1 MMTEIFNR
9 WQDDILDGLIGLANI
24 FDPDV
29 FVLSGSMAEFTD
41 TDYLTENVNK
51 QIITSPT
58 KVVKAQTGNYAGMIG
73 AALLA
78 LGVGLDGG
86 C

>member
-1 MMTEIFNR
+1 
-9 WQDDILDGLIGLANI
+9 
-24 FDPDV
+24 
-29 FVLSGSMAEFTD
+29 MAEFTD